1 LNDLGSESYTV
12 TSPSRICIS
21 RDEIRAVYAQGEDA
35 VIALVEG
42 LVARINHL
50 EERLEAV
57 ENQLKKDSHN
67 SSKPPSSDGFKK
79 RTKSLRQKSERLRG
93 GQLGQLGRT
102 LDWSNELTRGLIHPV
117 VSCGDCG
124 TSLVNTPVESW
135 ELRQVHDL
143 PQVSIDVTE
152 HQSEVKCC
160 PNCGILNRGSF
171 PVEVKYPIQYGP
183 NVQAWIVYLMVVQLI
198 PSLRICELLSEAFNI
213 SLSEGT
219 LYNIRQRCF
228 DALEQPEQYIKD
240 ALKASK
246 TVHYDE
252 TGFGVGS
259 KLWWLHVGCTESLT
273 AYFVHQ
279 NRGKK
284 AMDAMGLLPEFEGIA
299 VHDGWSSY
307 GQYHCLHSLCNA
319 HHLRELTFLVERFEQ
334 GWAQEMIDLLVEMNQ
349 AVNLAKSTT
358 AESLDSSQITRFET
372 QYEEILARGLVENP
386 VVPEAENTPKRK
398 GRPKQSK
405 AKNLLDR
412 LTNHQESVLRFLH
425 DFQVPFDNNQAERDI
440 RMMKL
445 KQKISGGFR
454 SESGARIFSR
464 IRGYLSTL
472 RKQGHNIWGALV
484 QLFMGNPVSP
494 IPKAE

>member
-1 LNDLGSESYTV
+1 
-12 TSPSRICIS
+12 
-21 RDEIRAVYAQGEDA
+21 
-35 VIALVEG
+35 
-42 LVARINHL
+42 
-50 EERLEAV
+50 
-57 ENQLKKDSHN
+57 
-67 SSKPPSSDGFKK
+67 
-79 RTKSLRQKSERLRG
+79 
-93 GQLGQLGRT
+93 
-102 LDWSNELTRGLIHPV
+102 
-117 VSCGDCG
+117 
-124 TSLVNTPVESW
+124 
-135 ELRQVHDL
+135 
-143 PQVSIDVTE
+143 
-152 HQSEVKCC
+152 
-160 PNCGILNRGSF
+160 
-171 PVEVKYPIQYGP
+171 
-183 NVQAWIVYLMVVQLI
+183 
-198 PSLRICELLSEAFNI
+198 
-213 SLSEGT
+213 
-219 LYNIRQRCF
+219 
-228 DALEQPEQYIKD
+228 
-240 ALKASK
+240 
-246 TVHYDE
+246 
-252 TGFGVGS
+252 
-259 KLWWLHVGCTESLT
+259 
-273 AYFVHQ
+273 
-279 NRGKK
+279 
-284 AMDAMGLLPEFEGIA
+284 
-299 VHDGWSSY
+299 
-307 GQYHCLHSLCNA
+307 
-319 HHLRELTFLVERFEQ
+319 
-334 GWAQEMIDLLVEMNQ
+334 MNQ